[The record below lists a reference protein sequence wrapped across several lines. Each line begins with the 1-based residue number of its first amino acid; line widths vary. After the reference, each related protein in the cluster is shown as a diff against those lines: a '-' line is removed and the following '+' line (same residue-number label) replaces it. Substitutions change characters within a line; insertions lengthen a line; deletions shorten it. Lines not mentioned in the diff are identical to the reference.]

1 MENRITSAIY
11 KYFMNVCYDCN
22 KGKNHIHVVVVSILA
37 SSNIED
43 SNCRASLWRE
53 ISTILCNGAI
63 FGTSHIIDSNIASVS
78 NSTTN
83 ILDKNVHYS
92 KTFCNYVNCEF
103 NLILHINVHYFFYLF
118 HYG

>member
-22 KGKNHIHVVVVSILA
+22 KGKSILA

-43 SNCRASLWRE
+43 SNYRASLWRE

-63 FGTSHIIDSNIASVS
+63 FGTSHIID
-78 NSTTN
+78 
-83 ILDKNVHYS
+83 
-92 KTFCNYVNCEF
+92 
-103 NLILHINVHYFFYLF
+103 
-118 HYG
+118 